1 VQQRLYFPGL
11 GLGILATK
19 AERVTEAMLI
29 TCSKTLAAH
38 SPLATTGK
46 GGLLPPVEEIEMIS
60 RAIALDVALV
70 AQAEGVAA
78 NSARKS

>member
-1 VQQRLYFPGL
+1 
-11 GLGILATK
+11 
-19 AERVTEAMLI
+19 MLI

-70 AQAEGVAA
+70 AQAEGVAEKLSEEELIA
-78 NSARKS
+78 NIDNTFWHARYTSYKRSSL